1 MTPDVE
7 TILAD
12 FRTWLQDAKKA
23 SRSLTV
29 AARDDLDVATVVQ
42 QFTALRQEVNLQTK
56 TSRAQLEQNA
66 QTISALQQA
75 LAELQ
80 RQSTPNDKSGS
91 DEALRPL
98 LKTLIDAHDSLAL
111 AEREV
116 RRMME
121 NLPSPAA
128 PVQPS
133 PPPEIKI
140 KLPYWA
146 RWFGLDASI
155 KKQLARLKARHT
167 SAPAPASDDGATR
180 LRQILDALLVGY
192 RMSMQRIER
201 AFEQQSLEPIP
212 CVGEPF
218 DPELMEVAE
227 VVREEGRASTEVIQE
242 VRRGYLWQGRLFRYA
257 QVRVAKP

>member
-1 MTPDVE
+1 MTSDVE

-12 FRTWLQDAKKA
+12 FRSWLQQAKELP
-23 SRSLTV
+23 RSLTV
-29 AARDDLDVATVVQ
+29 AARDDLDVVTVVQ

-66 QTISALQQA
+66 QTIAALQQA
-75 LAELQ
+75 LAVLKQ
-80 RQSTPNDKSGS
+80 QPAPSDKSGS

-98 LKTLIDAHDSLAL
+98 LKTLIDAHDALAL

-116 RRMME
+116 RRLME
-121 NLPSPAA
+121 N
-128 PVQPS
+128 QPS
-133 PPPEIKI
+133 PLPPTAHGAPPEIKLR
-140 KLPYWA
+140 LPYWA

-155 KKQLARLKARHT
+155 QKQLARLKARHSST
-167 SAPAPASDDGATR
+167 PAPASDDGAAR

-192 RMSMQRIER
+192 RMSLQRIER

-242 VRRGYLWQGRLFRYA
+242 VRRGYFWHGRLFRYA

>member
-1 MTPDVE
+1 LTPDVE
-7 TILAD
+7 LILAD
-12 FRTWLQDAKKA
+12 FRSWLQEAKA
-23 SRSLTV
+23 IPPV
-29 AARDDLDVATVVQ
+29 APADTLEVATIVQ

-56 TSRAQLEQNA
+56 ASRAQLEQNA
-66 QTISALQQA
+66 QTIAALQQA
-75 LAELQ
+75 LEELQ
-80 RQSTPNDKSGS
+80 RQPTPS
-91 DEALRPL
+91 DEGDSDNALRPL
-98 LKTLIDAHDSLAL
+98 LKTLIDAHDALAL

-121 NLPSPAA
+121 NLPSPA
-128 PVQPS
+128 PPPQPS

-140 KLPYWA
+140 TLPYWT

-155 KKQLARLKARHT
+155 EKQLASLKAQGQ
-167 SAPAPASDDGATR
+167 PAPSIDDGAAR

-242 VRRGYLWQGRLFRYA
+242 VRRGYLWHGRLFRYA